1 MATTTASEVPDRE
14 LPEIRAGLL
23 QLAAQLDRLDRA
35 QGSALDDARLQAV
48 RRAIEVLAK
57 PGPGRAEQ
65 VQLIF
70 SRPYEEDWKAKMEV
84 GIRR

>member
-35 QGSALDDARLQAV
+35 QGSALDDARLQ
-48 RRAIEVLAK
+48 
-57 PGPGRAEQ
+57 

-70 SRPYEEDWKAKMEV
+70 SRPYEDDWKAKMEV